1 MCQQIR
7 NASGL
12 SDMGQRVQQLKS
24 TWLRHGGFGCL
35 LMGAGLSV
43 TLDASALRAAEAE
56 WWVWCAEGTLGLVV
70 FMSGLGLFGSAVR
83 CRTLLDLEEE
93 RDRQS

>member
-1 MCQQIR
+1 M
-7 NASGL
+7 
-12 SDMGQRVQQLKS
+12 
-24 TWLRHGGFGCL
+24 
-35 LMGAGLSV
+35 
-43 TLDASALRAAEAE
+43 TLDASALRAVGAE
-56 WWVWCAEGTLGLVV
+56 WWMWCAEGTLGLVV

>member
-1 MCQQIR
+1 
-7 NASGL
+7 
-12 SDMGQRVQQLKS
+12 MGQRARQLRN

-35 LMGAGLSV
+35 LIGAGLSV
-43 TLDASALRAAEAE
+43 TLDASTFRAAGAE
-56 WWVWCAEGTLGLVV
+56 WWMWCVEGTLGLVV

-83 CRTLLDLEEE
+83 YRTLLDLEEE